1 MNVKR
6 KQRLQVILFSMTAL
20 AVALYAIFTAF
31 EQNMNI
37 FYPPHEVKNGLAP
50 VGKNIRIGGM
60 VLNGSVK
67 RGNNDLS
74 VSFILSDLQGNDVSV
89 SYSGILPDLF
99 REGQGIVAEGI
110 LDLDGEFLANTVLA
124 KHDENYMPPELSDLA
139 IAADQ
144 KAALNHKKI
153 KDDEIAAKKRKQEV
167 REAGGR
173 AGITKRQQAGNRQ
186 LSTGG
191 KGKMKML
198 E

>member
-31 EQNMNI
+31 EQNMNV
-37 FYPPHEVKNGLAP
+37 FYPPHEVKGGLAP
-50 VGKNIRIGGM
+50 VGENIRIGGM

-67 RGNNDLS
+67 RGYSDLS
-74 VSFILSDLQGNDVSV
+74 VSFVLSDLQGNDVIV

-110 LDLDGEFLANTVLA
+110 LDLDGEFLASAVLA

-144 KAALNHKKI
+144 KAADTSLLDKS
-153 KDDEIAAKKRKQEV
+153 
-167 REAGGR
+167 
-173 AGITKRQQAGNRQ
+173 
-186 LSTGG
+186 LSPNIFRD
-191 KGKMKML
+191 
-198 E
+198 

>member
-6 KQRLQVILFSMTAL
+6 KQRLQVILFSMTAI

-37 FYPPHEVKNGLAP
+37 YYPPHEVKNGVAP

-110 LDLDGEFLANTVLA
+110 LGLDGAFAANTVLA
-124 KHDENYMPPELSDLA
+124 KHDENYMPPELADLA

-144 KAALNHKKI
+144 
-153 KDDEIAAKKRKQEV
+153 ESV
-167 REAGGR
+167 G
-173 AGITKRQQAGNRQ
+173 
-186 LSTGG
+186 LS
-191 KGKMKML
+191 L
-198 E
+198 VDQPLSPSISRD